1 MSFLLLLLLLFHLFH
16 NILRTYKKKLRHFQ
30 KQDSTFMQ
38 DKSLLRMLHRHIDIL
53 IYVFI
58 IGGWLE
64 SRINGNNHQIK
75 ISQI

>member
-1 MSFLLLLLLLFHLFH
+1 
-16 NILRTYKKKLRHFQ
+16 
-30 KQDSTFMQ
+30 MQ